1 MEIVSLSDKIEIELF
16 GHNDKKEK
24 ALTDSGQ
31 PMKPKN
37 IIPSLKHAGNITM
50 LWAVSA
56 TLVLLSS

>member
-37 IIPSLKHAGNITM
+37 IIPSLKYAGNITM
-50 LWAVSA
+50 LWAVSS